1 MDEKTYDDIWNTEKE
16 ALLTVTDL
24 KLAME
29 DMNSITK
36 LVSDN
41 GHNQKFVREISD
53 IMPQFMENIRAM
65 LHVTTNQCVQG
76 IVHFG
81 IFV

>member
-1 MDEKTYDDIWNTEKE
+1 MDDKTYDDIWNTEKE
-16 ALLTVTDL
+16 ALLTVTNL
-24 KLAME
+24 KLAIE
-29 DMNSITK
+29 DMNRITK

-41 GHNQKFVREISD
+41 SHNQKFVREISD

-65 LHVTTNQCVQG
+65 LLVTTNQCVQG
-76 IVHFG
+76 IVHFE